1 VWERTDG
8 KRELEPYGLG
18 MSDFRVVICGGGI
31 AAVEGLLRLRRLAG
45 DSVDIE
51 LIAPNEELVYRPM
64 AVREPFAF
72 GPPRRYPLRQIVRDC
87 DAAWTQGS
95 LAWVDPEGRAIH
107 TDDGRRIDYDAL
119 LIAVGARHV
128 EAYEHVNTF
137 RDAEADDSYHGII
150 QDVEGGYSRKLA
162 FIQPVGPVWP
172 LPLYE
177 LALMTAERA
186 ESMDIR
192 GLELVFVT
200 PEPRPLAVFGGAV
213 SDVVTNRLAR
223 AGVKV
228 YCNSLA
234 RVPQARRLL
243 IEPHGVE
250 LRDQRIITMPRIAGP
265 SIRGLPGAG
274 AHGFI
279 PIDKHCSV
287 PGTDGRVFAAGDAA
301 NYPIKHGGLG
311 AQMADAAAAAIA
323 VLAGSQAKASAFNP
337 VIRSKLLTGRDPVF
351 MSAHPIGAETFESEV
366 FETPPWPADE
376 KVVAEELGPYLSRLD
391 AGGTSSRAR

>member
-1 VWERTDG
+1 
-8 KRELEPYGLG
+8 

-31 AAVEGLLRLRRLAG
+31 AAVEGLLRLRRLLG
-45 DSVDIE
+45 DSVNIE
-51 LIAPNEELVYRPM
+51 LIAPGEELVYRPM

-72 GPPRRYPLRQIVRDC
+72 GPPRRYPLRRIARDC
-87 DAAWTQGS
+87 DADWMQDS
-95 LAWVDPEGRAIH
+95 LVWVDPDAQVVH
-107 TDDGRRIDYDAL
+107 TGEQMRVEYDAL
-119 LIAVGARHV
+119 LVAVGARQV
-128 EAYEHVNTF
+128 KPYEHVATF
-137 RDAEADDSYHGII
+137 HDADADAAYHGIM
-150 QDVEGGYSRKLA
+150 QDVEGGYSSSLA

-192 GLELVFVT
+192 DLELVLAT
-200 PEPRPLAVFGGAV
+200 PERRPLAVFGTAV

-223 AGVKV
+223 NGIQV

-234 RVPQARRLL
+234 KVPAARRLV
-243 IEPHGVE
+243 IQPQGVE
-250 LRDQRIITMPRIAGP
+250 LQPDRIITMPRIAGP

-274 AHGFI
+274 AHGFL

-287 PGTDGRVFAAGDAA
+287 PGTGGRVFAAGDVA

-323 VLAGSQAKASAFNP
+323 VLAGSHTKAPAFNP
-337 VIRSKLLTGRDPVF
+337 VIRGKLLTGRDPVF
-351 MSAHPIGAETFESEV
+351 MSAHPVGAASFKSEV
-366 FETPPWPADE
+366 FDEPPWPTEE
-376 KVVAEELGPYLSRLD
+376 KVVAEELGGYLARLD
-391 AGGTSSRAR
+391 TQATARSGR

>member
-1 VWERTDG
+1 
-8 KRELEPYGLG
+8 

-31 AAVEGLLRLRRLAG
+31 TAVEGLLRLRRLAG

-51 LIAPNEELVYRPM
+51 LVAPNDELVYRPM

-72 GPPRRYPLRQIVRDC
+72 GPPQRYPLRRIARDC
-87 DAAWTQGS
+87 DVDWTMDS
-95 LAWVDPEGRAIH
+95 LAWVDPDAHVVH
-107 TDDGRRIDYDAL
+107 TGTGKRVEYDAL
-119 LIAVGARHV
+119 LVAVGAQKV
-128 EAYEHVNTF
+128 ESYEHVATF
-137 RDAEADDSYHGII
+137 DDADADAAYHGIV

-192 GLELVFVT
+192 GLELVLVT
-200 PEPRPLAVFGGAV
+200 PEPRPLAVFGTAV
-213 SDVVTNRLAR
+213 SEVVTNRLAR
-223 AGVKV
+223 FGIKV

-234 RVPQARRLL
+234 RVPAARRLL
-243 IEPHGVE
+243 IEPQGVE
-250 LRDQRIITMPRIAGP
+250 LKDQRIITMPRVAGP
-265 SIRGLPGAG
+265 AIRGLPGAG
-274 AHGFI
+274 AHGFL

-287 PGTDGRVFAAGDAA
+287 PGTGGRVFAAGDVA

-323 VLAGSQAKASAFNP
+323 VLAGSEEKPPPFNP
-337 VIRSKLLTGRDPVF
+337 VLRGKLLTGRDPIY
-351 MSAHPIGAETFESEV
+351 MSAHPAGAESFESEV
-366 FETPPWPADE
+366 FDAPPWPADE
-376 KVVAEELGPYLSRLD
+376 KVIAEELGTYLAGLD
-391 AGGTSSRAR
+391 ATTTSNSGR